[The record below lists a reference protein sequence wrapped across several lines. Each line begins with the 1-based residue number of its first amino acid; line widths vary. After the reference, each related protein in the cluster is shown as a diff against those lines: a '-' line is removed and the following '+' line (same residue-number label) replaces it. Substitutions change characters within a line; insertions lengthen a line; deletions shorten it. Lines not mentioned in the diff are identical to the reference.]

1 MSTNVVNQVA
11 YLRTSRTFPNDLN
24 QLAVETN
31 KAYVDTANAVNNR
44 TISMFPTVRPAI
56 NGESW
61 FITANQKQ
69 EAFRQV
75 YKFTTIANI
84 PHNVKNVVPGQF
96 VRGFGEYTDGTN
108 TYGLIYGSNAIAG
121 IAGQLVFYISPTNIV
136 FIPGGGTMPAITSGL
151 VVLEW
156 LSQP

>member
-1 MSTNVVNQVA
+1 M
-11 YLRTSRTFPNDLN
+11 
-24 QLAVETN
+24 ETN

-61 FITANQKQ
+61 FLTSNQKQ

-75 YKFTTIANI
+75 YTFTTTANI

-108 TYGLIYGSNAIAG
+108 TYGLIYGSNVAIAG
-121 IAGQLVFYISPTNIV
+121 QISFYITATNIMFLV
-136 FIPGGGTMPAITSGL
+136 GAGAPAVTNGT
-151 VVLEW
+151 VVIEW
-156 LSQP
+156 LARP

>member
-1 MSTNVVNQVA
+1 MSANVVNQVA

-75 YKFTTIANI
+75 YKFTTTANI

-108 TYGLIYGSNAIAG
+108 TYGLIYGSNVAIAG
-121 IAGQLVFYISPTNIV
+121 QISFYISSTNIIFLV
-136 FIPGGGTMPAITSGL
+136 GAGAPTVTSGL
-151 VVLEW
+151 VIIEW